1 MMFIDGEGEQQ
12 PQQKNESA
20 ADLRRTL
27 EMWRARA
34 LYIKG
39 IEEKHATQLSGIEE
53 KAKYVR
59 RRIK

>member
-1 MMFIDGEGEQQ
+1 MLNMMFIDGEGEQQ

-27 EMWRARA
+27 EMWRTRA

-39 IEEKHATQLSGIEE
+39 IEEKHATQLSGSGM
-53 KAKYVR
+53 KRKQNM
-59 RRIK
+59 

>member
-1 MMFIDGEGEQQ
+1 MPNWMLNMMFIDGEGEQQ

-39 IEEKHATQLSGIEE
+39 IEEDHVPPLQLM
-53 KAKYVR
+53 
-59 RRIK
+59 

>member
-12 PQQKNESA
+12 PQQKNEST

-39 IEEKHATQLSGIEE
+39 IEEKHATQLSGM
-53 KAKYVR
+53 KRKQNM
-59 RRIK
+59 